1 MINKIYEK
9 TKEEQFSSMN
19 EFLKIFNIT
28 DDNENKII
36 NGTPKK
42 NFDLII
48 ILRNLGLID
57 ENPDLSEKINEFHE
71 YLFKVGIDNGIALGK
86 QLLINEIINDEIDFD
101 EIMNIKPDE
110 LVNFNY
116 TAGIIQ
122 GLMRE

>member
-116 TAGIIQ
+116 TAGLIQ
-122 GLMRE
+122 GLMRD